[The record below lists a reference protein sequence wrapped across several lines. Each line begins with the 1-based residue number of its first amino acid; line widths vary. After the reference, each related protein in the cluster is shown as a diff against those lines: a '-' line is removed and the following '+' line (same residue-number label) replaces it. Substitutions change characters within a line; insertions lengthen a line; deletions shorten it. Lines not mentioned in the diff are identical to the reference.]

1 MAYSYQ
7 LHTVGSSASTGPF
20 SYANINGYLSTSHLK
35 IYINGALYGGGY
47 VLDDTAKTI
56 TLGTAAPAAA
66 TVLIQR
72 ETPKTVAGRVV
83 DFADGSVL
91 TAADLDNANLQ
102 NLYIAQE
109 AADAATDSIGLASDG
124 INWNAQAK
132 RVTNA
137 ALAVSPGDLV
147 TKQYVD
153 DLQLYGT
160 ATAAPQDW
168 AFTGNNSTTVFS
180 LNPAPLATDAK
191 MFIVEVG
198 GVLQRPTTDYT
209 VNAAA
214 ITFASAPGNGVGIR
228 VRNFGVARTT
238 GSVTTATIADGAVTT
253 AKLASGAVTNDK
265 IASGTITQDR
275 LGFTVSA
282 MDVNGDIKADN
293 NLVGYG
299 HPRLRAVTKAV
310 TGTNYRGTGRLT
322 TNFWTGTAA
331 EGYVYDNKNAW
342 SNTTGRY
349 TITTDGWY
357 RIDYTISFSNGN
369 GEITDAYLE
378 IGNYNGTQFDVRYDI
393 GARARST
400 LSTTGSM
407 SSGTLIYLQSG
418 QTVALCAQQS
428 ANSFLLRDSDGRTVF
443 TVCYLP

>member
-7 LHTVGSSASTGPF
+7 LNTVGASASTGPF
-20 SYANINGYLSTSHLK
+20 SYANINGYLSTAHLK
-35 IYINGALYGGGY
+35 IYINGTLYGGGY

-56 TLGTAAPAAA
+56 TLGTAAAAGA
-66 TVLIQR
+66 TVLIKR
-72 ETPKTVAGRVV
+72 ETPKTVSGRVV

-91 TAADLDNANLQ
+91 TATDLDNANLQ

-109 AADAATDSIGLASDG
+109 ADDAATDSIGLASDG
-124 INWNAQAK
+124 INWNAQNK
-132 RVTNA
+132 RLTNA
-137 ALAVSPGDLV
+137 ALAVSPTDLV

-160 ATAAPQDW
+160 AAAAPQAW
-168 AFTGNNSTTVFS
+168 SFTGTGSQTTFT
-180 LNPAPLATDAK
+180 LNPLPLATDDK

-209 VNAAA
+209 LTSTTIV
-214 ITFASAPGNGVGIR
+214 FASAPANGAGIR

-238 GSVTTATIADGAVTT
+238 GTVSTSIIADGAVTT

-265 IASGTITQDR
+265 IAAGTITQDR

-282 MDVNGDIKADN
+282 MDANGDILADN
-293 NLVGYG
+293 KLVGYG
-299 HPRLRAVTKAV
+299 HPRLRVASKTATAV
-310 TGTNYRGTGRLT
+310 NYRGTGRLV
-322 TNFWTGTAA
+322 TNFWTGTAG
-331 EGYVYDNKNAW
+331 EGYIVDNKNAW

-357 RIDYTISFSNGN
+357 RIDYTVTVSNGN
-369 GEITDAYLE
+369 GEFSEAYLE
-378 IGNYNGTQFDVRYDI
+378 IGNYNGTSFNATYEI
-393 GARARST
+393 GARARSP
-400 LSTTGSM
+400 LAVNASI
-407 SSGTLIYLQSG
+407 SSGTLMYLQSG
-418 QTVALCAQQS
+418 QTVALCVSQS
-428 ANSFLLRDSDGRTVF
+428 ANSFILRDSDGRTVF